1 MPYYWKVGSQKGQ
14 IASDELVARWN
25 PSMAAQAFTTDPNYF
40 NPPEEPV
47 VPDPVSPT
55 VTPNPVPTV
64 SAPLSNSAIPDTPTY
79 SYTYP
84 TSSDTFTGFTGTT
97 TMANTNI
104 LTGQVDTGG
113 MQTAPVVDTQGNVIT
128 QTNTPFVDAAS
139 DAATF
144 GTDLGEAMGQLAQ
157 GTSDVTKGTPAYL
170 MSNQPGTIA
179 GDPTFVDPQ
188 SIAGTT
194 LASTQPDVVAFQA
207 PQGLGQVGNVATVSG
222 QIAGTAMGRPE
233 DIQAAQIQAAQ
244 MTPSAASFVQAQTA
258 ELDEKATTQYQL
270 EQILSS
276 LEEGKPMPAWA
287 APAVRKVSAVMQAR
301 GMGASSMA
309 SAAMVQAV
317 MESGI
322 TIAANDAA
330 KYAQIGLA
338 NLTNRQQAA
347 LANAAMMASV
357 DKANLS
363 ARQQAAVS
371 NAQLLLQTDIA
382 NMSAQQKADTLEYN
396 AAIQGMFKDAAEQ
409 NAAAQFNA
417 KNQLQVEEF
426 FAELETQVETANA
439 NRNAALE
446 QFNAGEANA
455 QAQFNATMRDARER
469 FNANMQFAVDQSNV
483 QWRRQINTANTATMN
498 EAVRMDVQNTFAA
511 SQNAIASLWQKYRD
525 NAAWNMQKGESYLQ
539 RAHEIGIMA
548 MEFSN
553 SKELY
558 SQQQKDQIGFAIG
571 DWIATW
577 AGQPDE

>member
-1 MPYYWKVGSQKGQ
+1 MVQ
-14 IASDELVARWN
+14 
-25 PSMAAQAFTTDPNYF
+25 
-40 NPPEEPV
+40 
-47 VPDPVSPT
+47 
-55 VTPNPVPTV
+55 
-64 SAPLSNSAIPDTPTY
+64 
-79 SYTYP
+79 
-84 TSSDTFTGFTGTT
+84 
-97 TMANTNI
+97 TN
-104 LTGQVDTGG
+104 LMTGQVDTGG
-113 MQTAPVVDTQGNVIT
+113 IEQAPVVDDQGNVIPG
-128 QTNTPFVDAAS
+128 TNTPFVNAAS

-144 GTDLGEAMGQLAQ
+144 GTDLGQAMGQLAQ
-157 GTSDVTKGTPAYL
+157 GTSQVTRGTPAYIL
-170 MSNQPGTIA
+170 GDSPSTVTPEQMLVDSERIA
-179 GDPTFVDPQ
+179 E
-188 SIAGTT
+188 TT
-194 LASTQPDVVAFQA
+194 LSPIQPSVIPLQGSE
-207 PQGLGQVGNVATVSG
+207 GLGQVGDAATVSEK
-222 QIAGTAMGRPE
+222 IAETGMARPE

-244 MTPSAASFVQAQTA
+244 INPSAGSFVQAQTA
-258 ELDEKATTQYQL
+258 ELDEKATTTYQL

-301 GMGASSMA
+301 GMGSSSMA

-347 LANAAMMASV
+347 LSNAAMMASV

-363 ARQQAAVS
+363 ARQQAAVT

-382 NMSAQQKADTLEYN
+382 NLSAQQKADTLEYN
-396 AAIQGMFKDAAEQ
+396 ALVQGMFKDAAEQ

-439 NRNAALE
+439 NRNAATQ
-446 QFNAGEANA
+446 QFNANEANA
-455 QAQFNATMRDARER
+455 QAQFNSTMRDARER

-553 SKELY
+553 SNALY
-558 SQQQKDQIGFAIG
+558 DKQQKDQIGFAIG

-577 AGQPDE
+577 AGQPSSDSD

>member
-1 MPYYWKVGSQKGQ
+1 MPYYWKVGSQKGE

-25 PSMAAQAFTTDPNYF
+25 PSLAAQAFTTDPNYF

-47 VPDPVSPT
+47 VSNPVSPT

-113 MQTAPVVDTQGNVIT
+113 MQTAPVVDDQGNVIT
-128 QTNTPFVDAAS
+128 TNTPFINAAADS
-139 DAATF
+139 GTF
-144 GTDLGEAMGQLAQ
+144 MGDLAVGMGQLAQ

-179 GDPTFVDPQ
+179 GNPTFVDPQ
-188 SIAGTT
+188 AIAGTT
-194 LASTQPDVVAFQA
+194 LASAQPDVAAFQA
-207 PQGLGQVGNVATVSG
+207 PQGLGQVGDVATVSE
-222 QIAGTAMGRPE
+222 QIARTAMGRPE

-244 MTPSAASFVQAQTA
+244 MTPSAGSFVQAQTA

-363 ARQQAAVS
+363 ARQQAAVT

-396 AAIQGMFKDAAEQ
+396 ALVQGMFKDAAEQ

-577 AGQPDE
+577 AGQPD